1 MAGTIQIK
9 GTDQGKEGGKQLI
22 LYTVVDPELIWKK
35 EEISGF
41 MEITYKG
48 VQLEVRRIDEEKVV
62 INRILSTNL
71 SDYLDIELQP
81 GSIIAYTLQSQSL

>member
-1 MAGTIQIK
+1 M
-9 GTDQGKEGGKQLI
+9 I

-48 VQLEVRRIDEEKVV
+48 VRLEVRDSHVR
-62 INRILSTNL
+62 L
-71 SDYLDIELQP
+71 
-81 GSIIAYTLQSQSL
+81 

>member
-1 MAGTIQIK
+1 MILHTIV
-9 GTDQGKEGGKQLI
+9 E
-22 LYTVVDPELIWKK
+22 PELIWQKQNDIV
-35 EEISGF
+35 ETT
-41 MEITYKG
+41 EITYKG